1 MSVSSRCQSIS
12 LVRCSIWRARVCNRF
27 RIRLL
32 SESRLLFRLESL
44 PMTTVS
50 PRMKANDAEKLE
62 EEYAK
67 LLEGLQ
73 AAGDHNEEDDFMAN
87 PSESLTSPLTSSHP
101 DDAHPVVLPADM
113 LDEAV
118 PGSIRRAEHFTAFLA
133 RFVEYL
139 KTRMRVLHVVAETPL
154 SFLQHLKDITFI
166 ERKPLKSVV
175 GRLCRF
181 WEMLMLRCRRFCS
194 ERLASLV
201 RTLELTRIDE
211 YASLQKV
218 AAFATLVAT
227 YDKGQLSS
235 SSRRATD

>member
-1 MSVSSRCQSIS
+1 
-12 LVRCSIWRARVCNRF
+12 
-27 RIRLL
+27 
-32 SESRLLFRLESL
+32 
-44 PMTTVS
+44 
-50 PRMKANDAEKLE
+50 
-62 EEYAK
+62 
-67 LLEGLQ
+67 
-73 AAGDHNEEDDFMAN
+73 
-87 PSESLTSPLTSSHP
+87 
-101 DDAHPVVLPADM
+101 M

-166 ERKPLKSVV
+166 ERKPLKFVS
-175 GRLCRF
+175 LWFSCASTYSSP
-181 WEMLMLRCRRFCS
+181 RFCS

-211 YASLQKV
+211 YSSLQKV

-227 YDKGQLSS
+227 YDKGMSNLLIRLMLTHFDRIPTHSGTIRNRKCDSTESS
-235 SSRRATD
+235 FPFSLFGRFFSYQASFRSILFSSHHFWNTVTAGYVSKNVSFWSDCVRILCDDFD